1 MSDETRAAMDAQL
14 DLQKKIAAMPA
25 PRLCLCG
32 RVLSDEELVRA
43 NVDTTPST
51 CEYQCAECGQVSV
64 FPYTTPA
71 APAVTLD
78 ADAVT
83 LTIAGVGALPQ
94 GSVIT
99 VSVVVGPDGP
109 VVIPPAATPPAEAEQ
124 PKKKRY
130 INGD

>member
-1 MSDETRAAMDAQL
+1 MTLPTPGTEGICAACSGRIVYIDPYW
-14 DLQKKIAAMPA
+14 DHVDKPRPRHIAVPTAWLPDPA
-25 PRLCLCG
+25 
-32 RVLSDEELVRA
+32 S
-43 NVDTTPST
+43 ST
-51 CEYQCAECGQVSV
+51 
-64 FPYTTPA
+64 
-71 APAVTLD
+71 AVTLD

-109 VVIPPAATPPAEAEQ
+109 VVIPPAATPPAEPEQ

>member
-1 MSDETRAAMDAQL
+1 M
-14 DLQKKIAAMPA
+14 
-25 PRLCLCG
+25 LCLCG
-32 RVLSDEELVRA
+32 RVLSETERINRTSA
-43 NVDTTPST
+43 GS
-51 CEYQCAECGQVSV
+51 EYKCVECGQVSY
-64 FPYTTPA
+64 FATLSP
-71 APAVTLD
+71 APAVALD

-109 VVIPPAATPPAEAEQ
+109 VVIPPAATPPAEPE
-124 PKKKRY
+124 PTKKKRY

>member
-1 MSDETRAAMDAQL
+1 MIAASLEAGPADAPVVVRLLCDGPDHELGLATPGDL

-64 FPYTTPA
+64 FPYTPPA
-71 APAVTLD
+71 APAD
-78 ADAVT
+78 AFNNTGKPMLRAWADRVSM
-83 LTIAGVGALPQ
+83 LW
-94 GSVIT
+94 SV
-99 VSVVVGPDGP
+99 P
-109 VVIPPAATPPAEAEQ
+109 
-124 PKKKRY
+124 
-130 INGD
+130 